1 MDIQEYNIPIEVK
14 DLTLPSPEEVTYW
27 NLRKERV
34 YWIDYEVDDCYMLME
49 LAKEITRINIEE
61 KDNPNPKP
69 ITLFLHSYGGD
80 LDQSFYFCDLCETS
94 HVPIIT
100 VATGVAMSAGLLIFL
115 SGKRRYVYE
124 HSQLL
129 IHSGSAQFGGT
140 AEQIEEAQKNYK
152 KQIGQMKEYILT
164 HTKIDEKL
172 FNKNKAKDWYVT
184 GNDIIELGIADKVI
198 ERFED
203 IQ

>member
-1 MDIQEYNIPIEVK
+1 MDIQEFIIPAEVK
-14 DLTLPSPEEVTYW
+14 DLTLPAPEEVTYW
-27 NLRKERV
+27 NLRKQRV
-34 YWIDYEVDDCYMLME
+34 YWIDYEIDDCYMLME
-49 LAKEITRINIEE
+49 LAKEIIRINIEE
-61 KDNPNPKP
+61 KDNPNPQP
-69 ITLFLHSYGGD
+69 IILFIHSYGGD
-80 LDQSFYFCDLCETS
+80 LEQAFFFCDLCETS

-115 SGKRRYVYE
+115 SGKRRYTYP

-129 IHSGSAQFGGT
+129 IHSGSASFGGT

-152 KQIGQMKEYILT
+152 KQINQMRDYILG

-172 FNKNKAKDWYVT
+172 FNKNKAKDWYVN
-184 GNDIIELGIADKVI
+184 GDDIISLGIADKVI